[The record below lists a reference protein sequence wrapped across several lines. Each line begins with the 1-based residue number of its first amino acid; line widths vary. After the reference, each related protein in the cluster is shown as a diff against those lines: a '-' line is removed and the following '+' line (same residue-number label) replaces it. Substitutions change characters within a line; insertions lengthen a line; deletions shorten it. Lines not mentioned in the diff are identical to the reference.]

1 MKRSSTLCALIWAMS
16 GLVLIAGCGQTIQQ
30 DVENGLAAGKV
41 RAAQQQA
48 RLEAARRG
56 HVIEEALPY
65 FGRQVEKKP
74 GSRQGKP
81 LPKKFEGARGIA
93 LAIEGKADIRAIADA
108 ITAATDIPIS
118 IRTRYI
124 RPDGSVIAVPIGT
137 RIKASYEG
145 PLSAFLDRLSARM
158 DIAWTYDGRSIAID
172 RMTTTEWKVPLP
184 RGKASFSD
192 SLSDSGDIQSSQ
204 GGTSIET
211 SYDLDPWAELQ
222 DRLAPLAPAPAH
234 ISYSKTASR
243 VQVFGPPSVQRAVA
257 RVLEDVVALAS
268 KRIALEVA
276 VFFVDSDRAEEFGL
290 TLQSDGA
297 NLGSIDGKPIRAVAE
312 LAANLA
318 APGSTVTLTRG
329 LGSVS
334 LETLARDDAV
344 VDYRIGSTTVQSG
357 VIAPISLSRTQS
369 YNRYAPRRFRRQTDE
384 DGDSE
389 TEEARGG
396 LETASFKTG
405 IIIAAL
411 PRLVDRGQ
419 LQLGL
424 AITQRDLVR
433 IDSNGF
439 PVIDE
444 RAIRSEAVLSGGET
458 LVVSGYEQQRSER
471 KESGVG
477 ILRKVGLGGRNAAE
491 NRRVRMYVL
500 IRPSILAAGR
510 RS

>member
-1 MKRSSTLCALIWAMS
+1 MAWTPYLAALT
-16 GLVLIAGCGQTIQQ
+16 GLILLSGCGETIQT
-30 DVENGLAAGKV
+30 DVTDGLAAGKA

-108 ITAATDIPIS
+108 ITAATDIPVS

-124 RPDGSVIAVPIGT
+124 RPDGSVIAVPIGA
-137 RIKASYEG
+137 RMQAQYEG
-145 PLSAFLDRLSARM
+145 PLSAFLDKLAARM
-158 DIAWTYDGRSIAID
+158 DVAWTHDGRSIAID
-172 RMTTTEWKVPLP
+172 RMTATEWKVPLP
-184 RGKASFSD
+184 RAVTTVKDTTSG
-192 SLSDSGDIQSSQ
+192 GDIE
-204 GGTSIET
+204 IET
-211 SYDLDPWAELQ
+211 ERQLDPWAELQ
-222 DRLAPLAPAPAH
+222 TRLAPLAPAPAH
-234 ISYSKTASR
+234 VTLSREAGR

-257 RVLEDVVALAS
+257 RVLDDVVATAS

-276 VFFVDSDRAEEFGL
+276 VFFVDSDRAEEFGARL
-290 TLQSDGA
+290 NS
-297 NLGSIDGKPIRAVAE
+297 
-312 LAANLA
+312 
-318 APGSTVTLTRG
+318 RG
-329 LGSVS
+329 RLGSVAGQA
-334 LETLARDDAV
+334 LDVAATYAGEALDLATTGGAITLARGAASIRLEALARDAAV

-357 VIAPISLSRTQS
+357 VIAPISLTRTQS
-369 YNRYAPRRFRRQTDE
+369 YNRQTATSTQ
-384 DGDSE
+384 DGVTTGGVE
-389 TEEARGG
+389 TQEFE
-396 LETASFKTG
+396 TG
-405 IIIAAL
+405 IIISAL
-411 PRLVDRGQ
+411 PRLIERGQ
-419 LQLGL
+419 LHLGL

-433 IDSNGF
+433 FDEETRF

-444 RAIRSEAVLSGGET
+444 RAIRSEAVLATGET

-471 KESGVG
+471 TESGVG
-477 ILRKVGLGGRNAAE
+477 ILRKAGIGGRNAAE

>member
-1 MKRSSTLCALIWAMS
+1 MMARFPHMAAVI
-16 GLVLIAGCGQTIQQ
+16 GLVMLAGCGGKTIQQ
-30 DVENGLAAGKV
+30 DVTDGLAAGKA

-48 RLEAARRG
+48 RLDAARRG

-65 FGRQVEKKP
+65 FGRQVEVKP

-81 LPKKFEGARGIA
+81 LPKEFEGAKGIA
-93 LAIEGKADIRAIADA
+93 LAIEGKADVRAIADA
-108 ITAATDIPIS
+108 ITAATDIPVS

-137 RIKASYEG
+137 RMQARYEG

-158 DIAWTYDGRSIAID
+158 DVAWHYDGRSIAID

-184 RGKASFSD
+184 RGTTTVSD
-192 SLSDSGDIQSSQ
+192 TINSEGINIATQRQ
-204 GGTSIET
+204 
-211 SYDLDPWAELQ
+211 LDPWAELEA
-222 DRLAPLAPAPAH
+222 RLAPLAPAPARVTF
-234 ISYSKTASR
+234 SKEAGR
-243 VQVFGPPSVQRAVA
+243 VQVFGPPSVQRTVA
-257 RVLEDVVALAS
+257 KVLDDVIATAS

-290 TLQSDGA
+290 SLRSDGA
-297 NLGSIDGKPIRAVAE
+297 NFGKIDGKPIRAVAN

-318 APGSTVTLTRG
+318 APGSTLTLSRG

-334 LETLARDDAV
+334 LETLARDGAV

-357 VIAPISLSRTQS
+357 VMAPISLTRTQS
-369 YNRYAPRRFRRQTDE
+369 YNRRSPTSTS
-384 DGDSE
+384 DGVTTGGQE
-389 TEEARGG
+389 TQEFE
-396 LETASFKTG
+396 TG
-405 IIIAAL
+405 IVIATL
-411 PRLVDRGQ
+411 PRLIERSR
-419 LQLGL
+419 LHLGL

-433 IDSNGF
+433 IDDNGF

-444 RAIRSEAVLSGGET
+444 RAIRSEAVLAGGET
-458 LVVSGYEQQRSER
+458 LVVSGYEQQRSARDER
-471 KESGVG
+471 GVG
-477 ILRKVGLGGRNAAE
+477 ILRKAGIGGRNRAE

>member
-1 MKRSSTLCALIWAMS
+1 MARTPTLAALL
-16 GLVLIAGCGQTIQQ
+16 GLVMLSGCGNTIQK
-30 DVENGLAAGKV
+30 DVTEGLAAGKA

-56 HVIEEALPY
+56 HVIDEAMPY
-65 FGRQVEKKP
+65 FGRQVEVRR

-108 ITAATDIPIS
+108 ITAATEIPVS

-137 RIKASYEG
+137 RMQARYEG
-145 PLSAFLDRLSARM
+145 PLSAFLDRLAARM
-158 DIAWTYDGRSIAID
+158 DIAWTHDGRSIAID

-184 RGKASFSD
+184 RGTTTFSD
-192 SLSDSGDIQSSQ
+192 NIDGEGI
-204 GGTSIET
+204 SIAT
-211 SYDLDPWAELQ
+211 QRQLDPWAELEA
-222 DRLAPLAPAPAH
+222 RLAPLAPAPARVTF
-234 ISYSKTASR
+234 SREAGR

-257 RVLEDVVALAS
+257 KVLDDVVATAS

-276 VFFVDSDRAEEFGL
+276 VFFVDSERAEEFGVGL
-290 TLQSDGA
+290 KSGGA
-297 NLGSIDGKPIRAVAE
+297 NLGKVDGKPIRAVAN

-318 APGSTVTLTRG
+318 APGSTLTLTRG

-334 LETLARDDAV
+334 LETLARDGAV
-344 VDYRIGSTTVQSG
+344 VDYRIGSTVAQSG
-357 VIAPISLSRTQS
+357 VIAPVSLTRTQS
-369 YNRYAPRRFRRQTDE
+369 YNKQTPASTQ
-384 DGDSE
+384 DGVTTGGQE
-389 TEEARGG
+389 TEEF
-396 LETASFKTG
+396 ETG

-419 LQLGL
+419 LHLGL

-433 IDSNGF
+433 IDENGF

-458 LVVSGYEQQRSER
+458 LVVSGYEQQRSTR
-471 KESGVG
+471 QESGVG
-477 ILRKVGLGGRNAAE
+477 IFRKVGLGGRNAAE

-500 IRPSILAAGR
+500 IRPAILAAGR